1 MYVSIILFIL
11 MSFSGPVGF
20 KSTRYYTSMV
30 NIDRRCLYT
39 CEIRDGGNAPQFVLT
54 CEDCKDKPIVSYKSL
69 NVNKYCLDSI

>member
-1 MYVSIILFIL
+1 